1 MCVNPNC
8 PGYLVKMYIPSAEM
22 GEYDSVKPPP
32 QKRMSSK
39 QLVEAKYGSGSLDRQ
54 SSKGN
59 MAGKANAVVYKAVR
73 VVHFDSDEKYRLVSN
88 SVWP

>member
-1 MCVNPNC
+1 
-8 PGYLVKMYIPSAEM
+8 
-22 GEYDSVKPPP
+22 
-32 QKRMSSK
+32 MSSK

>member
-1 MCVNPNC
+1 
-8 PGYLVKMYIPSAEM
+8 MYIPSAEM

-39 QLVEAKYGSGSLDRQ
+39 QLLEAKYGNGSLDRQ

-59 MAGKANAVVYKAVR
+59 MTGKNRFINILK
-73 VVHFDSDEKYRLVSN
+73 
-88 SVWP
+88 

>member
-1 MCVNPNC
+1 MTSVL
-8 PGYLVKMYIPSAEM
+8 GLTLLRDFVKMYIPSAEM

-39 QLVEAKYGSGSLDRQ
+39 QLLEAKYGTGSLDRQ

-59 MAGKANAVVYKAVR
+59 VTGEAIK
-73 VVHFDSDEKYRLVSN
+73 
-88 SVWP
+88 

>member
-1 MCVNPNC
+1 
-8 PGYLVKMYIPSAEM
+8 MYIPSAEM

-39 QLVEAKYGSGSLDRQ
+39 QLLEAKYGNGSLDRQ

-59 MAGKANAVVYKAVR
+59 MTGKKQIYLFSELKFCDFDRLLANPL
-73 VVHFDSDEKYRLVSN
+73 FSEFPRL
-88 SVWP
+88 

>member
-1 MCVNPNC
+1 
-8 PGYLVKMYIPSAEM
+8 MYIPSAEM

-39 QLVEAKYGSGSLDRQ
+39 QLLEAKYGNGSLDRQ

-59 MAGKANAVVYKAVR
+59 MTGKKIYLNSTIKVVKAI
-73 VVHFDSDEKYRLVSN
+73 HFDSDEKYRLVSN

>member
-1 MCVNPNC
+1 
-8 PGYLVKMYIPSAEM
+8 MYIPSAEM

-39 QLVEAKYGSGSLDRQ
+39 QILEAKYGNGSLDRQ

-59 MAGKANAVVYKAVR
+59 MTGKTQYLQILFVKVI
-73 VVHFDSDEKYRLVSN
+73 HFDFDEKYRLVSN

>member
-1 MCVNPNC
+1 
-8 PGYLVKMYIPSAEM
+8 MYIPSAEM

-39 QLVEAKYGSGSLDRQ
+39 QLLEAKYGNGSLDRQ

-59 MAGKANAVVYKAVR
+59 MTGKKDLSSTIKIVKSI
-73 VVHFDSDEKYRLVSN
+73 HFDSDEKYRLVSN

>member
-1 MCVNPNC
+1 
-8 PGYLVKMYIPSAEM
+8 MYIPSAEM

-39 QLVEAKYGSGSLDRQ
+39 QLLEAKYGNGSLDRQ

-59 MAGKANAVVYKAVR
+59 MTGKNRFILNSTIKVVKAI
-73 VVHFDSDEKYRLVSN
+73 HFDCDEKYRLVSN

>member
-1 MCVNPNC
+1 
-8 PGYLVKMYIPSAEM
+8 MYIPSAEM

-59 MAGKANAVVYKAVR
+59 MTGKAKWGLDIR
-73 VVHFDSDEKYRLVSN
+73 FDSDEKYRLVSN

>member
-1 MCVNPNC
+1 
-8 PGYLVKMYIPSAEM
+8 MYIPSAEM

-39 QLVEAKYGSGSLDRQ
+39 QILEAKYGNGSLDRQ

-59 MAGKANAVVYKAVR
+59 MTGKTQYTVKTYKILFVK
-73 VVHFDSDEKYRLVSN
+73 VIHFDFDEKYRLVSN

>member
-1 MCVNPNC
+1 
-8 PGYLVKMYIPSAEM
+8 MYIPSAEM

-39 QLVEAKYGSGSLDRQ
+39 QLLEAKYGNGSLDRQ

-59 MAGKANAVVYKAVR
+59 MTGKTDLSKSYNKSCEGYP
-73 VVHFDSDEKYRLVSN
+73 F
-88 SVWP
+88 